1 MENETK
7 FFEKI
12 KEIKIGQRS
21 LYDILIKL
29 LLALVILIMVPLM
42 FNPQRPLKFSD
53 MKVGS
58 ISNRKIVAPFD
69 FFVLKTEKELKAEQ
83 DSVLKGV
90 PYYFVYDDSLTIQN
104 KRLLRNLLPFLVNAI
119 PQYEKMDNKEEYLKN
134 LSEELNLVF
143 DVKISPSNLAV
154 AFDILKVEENV
165 RAIKKVLN
173 IAEKLMVQGIL
184 NKETTTFTRPRVVV
198 IKNGVEEPLD
208 FERRIDFA
216 NFQKTLENEF
226 LKHFSVNHT
235 LVLEYLF
242 VRSLKPNLIFERE
255 FTEKAKEEALANI
268 SRTKDM
274 VYENELIVDKNIR
287 IDPPTYQKLYSLE
300 MAIAE
305 RSQREGRWERLW
317 FSVGRYMLMA
327 AILAIFALYL
337 YSFRRRIF
345 ENNKMLLMIT
355 IILMLNFVLAALI
368 TQSLNWNNYLI
379 PTTMGSMLLAILI
392 DTGLGFVGT
401 VIIALV
407 LGGLQGGGFD
417 IVLFSVVSG
426 MVAIYSVYR
435 IRNRNQIFKAIV
447 FISGA
452 YFWMILAISLYRYL
466 PFTETLQSFGYYL
479 LPNAVFSA
487 FFTFMILGVFE
498 KAFDITTDI
507 TLLELSDLNHPL
519 LKKLS
524 LEAPGTFHHSMVVG
538 NLAEAA
544 AKAIGANP
552 LLARVGSYYHDI
564 GKMEKP
570 QYFVEN
576 QMNAENRHDQLN
588 PNMSALILASHV
600 KNGIELAKKYGIPKR
615 IRDFIPEHHG
625 TNLMSFF
632 YNKAKEMYGED
643 EVNESDYRY
652 PGPRPRSKETAIV
665 MLADAVE
672 AATRTLSNPTPS
684 KLRAFVEEL
693 VDRRFKEGEL
703 DDSDLTFKDLKKII
717 NAFLPVLYGV
727 FQHRVEYP
735 EQKEKKAAA
744 KNNKQKQE
752 KATVKNGN
760 SDS

>member
-29 LLALVILIMVPLM
+29 LLALVILILVPLM

-90 PYYFVYDDSLTIQN
+90 PYYFVYDDSLTLQN

-287 IDPPTYQKLYSLE
+287 IDPATYQKLYSLE